1 VVNAAGIWGQR
12 IAEYADLRIAMF
24 PAKGSLLILD
34 HRINR
39 QVINRCR
46 KPADADILVPGDTIS
61 LIGTTSEHIPYD
73 EIDDNRVT
81 TAEVDTLLR
90 EGENWLRYL
99 GVLACCAPIPAC
111 VHWWPAMMTPADAAS
126 AAVSFCSTTDAMAWR
141 ALSPLPAA
149 S

>member
-1 VVNAAGIWGQR
+1 VQVPDGTIDPFRLTAANMLDAREHGARSSPAAKSPACCARAIASAASGIRPSTPRTHAVRRVVVNAAGIWGQR

-61 LIGTTSEHIPYD
+61 LIGTTSTY
-73 EIDDNRVT
+73 
-81 TAEVDTLLR
+81 
-90 EGENWLRYL
+90 
-99 GVLACCAPIPAC
+99 
-111 VHWWPAMMTPADAAS
+111 
-126 AAVSFCSTTDAMAWR
+126 
-141 ALSPLPAA
+141 PL
-149 S
+149 